1 MKKKSRGEENYT
13 QQVHVRRLDTSAP
26 ARGMADGWSGDEVL
40 IQNVQVRNCGVSGRS
55 AGGVIGFARNAD
67 VIFCSSRDT
76 RVTGVA
82 NGGGVVGLSNTVV
95 QFCYSTSTPTALPSI
110 LGGCA
115 GGVVGKN
122 VRGAYTDYCWAMM
135 DVVGGGGE
143 NPGEDINP
151 LVVTASMRPNIFTS
165 SGFNQEC
172 WVAGTGAATDF
183 DYTYIKYIFPD
194 NI

>member
-1 MKKKSRGEENYT
+1 MPGQGLGPQENHT
-13 QQVHVRRLDTSAP
+13 TDRRRKANHEKTYLSTGPGSVP
-26 ARGMADGWSGDEVL
+26 GVL
-40 IQNVQVRNCGVSGRS
+40 HGRHC
-55 AGGVIGFARNAD
+55 F
-67 VIFCSSRDT
+67 
-76 RVTGVA
+76 
-82 NGGGVVGLSNTVV
+82 
-95 QFCYSTSTPTALPSI
+95 
-110 LGGCA
+110 
-115 GGVVGKN
+115 
-122 VRGAYTDYCWAMM
+122 
-135 DVVGGGGE
+135 GGGGE